1 MYLLATLQHDISG
14 DEASDGLLDLEFV
27 ADRSGSS
34 PACMK
39 HRLGKKGEATL
50 VDFVFLVLGTD
61 SSAPG
66 RNSHV

>member
-27 ADRSGSS
+27 ANRSGSS

-39 HRLGKKGEATL
+39 HRLGKKREAAL
-50 VDFVFLVLGTD
+50 VDFVFLY
-61 SSAPG
+61 
-66 RNSHV
+66 